1 LGERRAG
8 SAKVT
13 GSSPVCS
20 IPRKVNVNRTEKYE
34 QRNGLFFDDSIGK
47 ETVFIL
53 HSEKKRDKP
62 IKLDRTIKGAK
73 SSQTILLR
81 YLNVL
86 I

>member
-1 LGERRAG
+1 M
-8 SAKVT
+8 
-13 GSSPVCS
+13 
-20 IPRKVNVNRTEKYE
+20 
-34 QRNGLFFDDSIGK
+34 
-47 ETVFIL
+47 